1 MAPLPLSICLPG
13 PRSLLPSTFNASS
26 SNARPFNP
34 MATAMDLQRIK
45 AQTTA
50 KMSIVK
56 SLRMITAELEIQDFC
71 SSMAEA
77 GTSLYHSTDRS
88 SAYYYLDAP
97 SRYDTIPEQPSF
109 SSPISVPPSAAE
121 AEAAEALI
129 TLSDSLVAPPA
140 IHTPSVNPSALLLA
154 KAFDPTDLN
163 LSFNPNYRA
172 APVVFGDPLRS
183 LRGANADAFW
193 AQAHH
198 FADDEDGTDHYED
211 YYLPS
216 PREHP
221 TISATTPEWLP
232 VTLPV
237 PDTITS
243 TTPLK
248 TTIET
253 KDAQVILAALTTSD
267 AIVITT
273 NDSPG
278 LSVFGVSITVN
289 NDGSNN
295 SDSSS
300 NGGFSSNISPVGSP
314 LYRVSYG
321 TGIDTSFA
329 SSVTTSF
336 ASTAV
341 STAATVLVTTTPALA
356 TSDTTAAAPL
366 TTVSGA
372 TSLYGSYWSQ
382 EHPPH
387 RSSGYKRGRQAVT
400 DESVK
405 LAKDV
410 GLRQVKKTRR
420 SVVADAIYGNTSKS
434 RKAHPQHVKYD
445 SPAAPVT
452 VRQPFAIVQ
461 DTNTCNNLSNSL
473 SNHPANCYTTT
484 TTTNGAVNALSFTHR
499 TQTTGCK
506 PTKENNSSILTKS
519 STQKASFAQHSFGV
533 KRKFRENND
542 PQSPT
547 NNKHYRITQ

>member
-1 MAPLPLSICLPG
+1 
-13 PRSLLPSTFNASS
+13 
-26 SNARPFNP
+26 
-34 MATAMDLQRIK
+34 
-45 AQTTA
+45 
-50 KMSIVK
+50 MSIVQ

-71 SSMAEA
+71 SSMADA
-77 GTSLYHSTDRS
+77 GTNLYHSTDRT
-88 SAYYYLDAP
+88 SAYYYLDTP
-97 SRYDTIPEQPSF
+97 SSYDTTPEQSSF

-129 TLSDSLVAPPA
+129 TLSDSLVAPPT
-140 IHTPSVNPSALLLA
+140 INTPSVSPSALLLT

-172 APVVFGDPLRS
+172 APVVFHDPLRS

-193 AQAHH
+193 APAHH
-198 FADDEDGTDHYED
+198 FADDEDDTDHYQE

-216 PREHP
+216 PSEHP

-232 VTLPV
+232 VTLPL

-248 TTIET
+248 TTTIET
-253 KDAQVILAALTTSD
+253 KEAQVILAALTTSD
-267 AIVITT
+267 ATIITT
-273 NDSPG
+273 DDSPG
-278 LSVFGVSITVN
+278 LSVSGVTITVN

-300 NGGFSSNISPVGSP
+300 NGGLSSNISPVGSP

-321 TGIDTSFA
+321 TGIDTLFA
-329 SSVTTSF
+329 SSVTTSL
-336 ASTAV
+336 ASTSV
-341 STAATVLVTTTPALA
+341 STAATVLVTTMPALA
-356 TSDTTAAAPL
+356 TSDTTAATPF

-400 DESVK
+400 DESVE

-410 GLRQVKKTRR
+410 GLRQAKKTKR
-420 SVVADAIYGNTSKS
+420 SVVADATYGNTRNS

-445 SPAAPVT
+445 SPAAPVS
-452 VRQPFAIVQ
+452 VRQPFAVVQ
-461 DTNTCNNLSNSL
+461 DTNTRNNFNNSR

-484 TTTNGAVNALSFTHR
+484 TTTTNGAVYAVTFTHR
-499 TQTTGCK
+499 AQTTGCK
-506 PTKENNSSILTKS
+506 SAKENNSSVLTKS
-519 STQKASFAQHSFGV
+519 STQKASLAQHSFGV

>member
-1 MAPLPLSICLPG
+1 MAPLPSSICLPG
-13 PRSLLPSTFNASS
+13 PQSLFLSTFNASS
-26 SNARPFNP
+26 SNARPSNP
-34 MATAMDLQRIK
+34 MATAMDLQRIE

-50 KMSIVK
+50 KMSIVQ

-77 GTSLYHSTDRS
+77 GTNLYHSTDRS

-97 SRYDTIPEQPSF
+97 SSYDTTPEQSSF
-109 SSPISVPPSAAE
+109 SSPISVPLSAAE
-121 AEAAEALI
+121 AEAAEAVI

-154 KAFDPTDLN
+154 KAFDPSDLN
-163 LSFNPNYRA
+163 LSFNQNHRA

-183 LRGANADAFW
+183 LRGVNADGFW

-198 FADDEDGTDHYED
+198 FADDEDGTDHYQE
-211 YYLPS
+211 YCPS
-216 PREHP
+216 PSERP
-221 TISATTPEWLP
+221 TFSATTPEWLP

-243 TTPLK
+243 TTPVK

-253 KDAQVILAALTTSD
+253 KEAQVILAALTTSD
-267 AIVITT
+267 AIIITT
-273 NDSPG
+273 NDPSG
-278 LSVFGVSITVN
+278 LSVSGVSITVN
-289 NDGSNN
+289 NDGSKN

-300 NGGFSSNISPVGSP
+300 NGGLSSNISPVGSP

-336 ASTAV
+336 ASTTV
-341 STAATVLVTTTPALA
+341 STVATVLVTTIPALA
-356 TSDTTAAAPL
+356 TSDTVAAAPL

-387 RSSGYKRGRQAVT
+387 RSSGYKRDRQAVT

-410 GLRQVKKTRR
+410 DLRQVKKTRR
-420 SVVADAIYGNTSKS
+420 SVVTDATYGNTSNS
-434 RKAHPQHVKYD
+434 CKAHPQHVKYD
-445 SPAAPVT
+445 SPAAPVS

-461 DTNTCNNLSNSL
+461 DTNTRNNLNNSR

-484 TTTNGAVNALSFTHR
+484 TTTNGAVYALSFTHR
-499 TQTTGCK
+499 AQTTGRK
-506 PTKENNSSILTKS
+506 PAKENNSSILTKS
-519 STQKASFAQHSFGV
+519 STRKASFAQHSKGV